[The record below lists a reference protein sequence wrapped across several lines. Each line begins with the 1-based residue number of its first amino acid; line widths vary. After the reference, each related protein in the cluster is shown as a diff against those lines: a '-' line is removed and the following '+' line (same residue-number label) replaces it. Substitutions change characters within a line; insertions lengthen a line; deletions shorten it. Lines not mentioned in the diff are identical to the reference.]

1 MREQERRLLRCITAI
16 DDELILEADTARFR
30 PRPWGGLIALAACL
44 ALVIALPGLLRPDQR
59 PGNSGYSYTT
69 APETPGKHE
78 TAASEHE
85 KQDDLEQ
92 GTDGT
97 ESPRYGEAAILGT
110 ESIGGLYLGMTMD
123 EITELL
129 GDAWNDWAEPYTGE
143 DGFRRVC
150 WMFDSGEPNKK
161 SEFDLVLEMIDLG
174 AGWQLNHI
182 TVERGCHLPLSRHN
196 IAIGSSTEAVRT
208 AYADGGVTDYEYGT
222 SSNGETWAYYA
233 VGGDWDLYD
242 PAWSG
247 LLFTIYNDA
256 VTLITYGPWV
266 IDDAPLGLSPD
277 EAFLGGIMPGMT
289 EDMVQT
295 VLGEPAKVL
304 EDSGDGLFRWCYE
317 AMTVAFHSF
326 DRTVSWVLA
335 LDGSGVSLNN
345 GINFSTGQ
353 EEVARRYPGA
363 YVTEGDPAVDKHD
376 TRYTVEG
383 DFITLTIETVKG
395 SVTTLRLEDHRNPL
409 LEALYADEIALAGG
423 QVEGWL
429 IVDAVDKAAKR
440 IATILTISE
449 PEPTDMP
456 EGMPTAWLEF
466 GSGAV
471 VGLLG
476 DDCAVVY
483 SCDGPFDPDSN
494 DNLTPHLSGR
504 FEGLDDALKEAR
516 LNPTA
521 TWEETAEAP
530 EAESAAP

>member
-44 ALVIALPGLLRPDQR
+44 ALVIALPFHLNGGQEAGSALRPGDGDTVPHQ
-59 PGNSGYSYTT
+59 ST
-69 APETPGKHE
+69 AP
-78 TAASEHE
+78 A
-85 KQDDLEQ
+85 
-92 GTDGT
+92 
-97 ESPRYGEAAILGT
+97 ESFATEAATGHDHGDGSGQNAMDTATYNHDPIVRTETFGGLKLGIPVQKVLDILGDPEKIT
-110 ESIGGLYLGMTMD
+110 DTFNSTIYTGQLSSYHYPGMV
-123 EITELL
+123 LVL
-129 GDAWNDWAEPYTGE
+129 GDLGEGLFLNEIYVTGAEAGTFSTGV
-143 DGFRRVC
+143 G
-150 WMFDSGEPNKK
+150 
-161 SEFDLVLEMIDLG
+161 
-174 AGWQLNHI
+174 
-182 TVERGCHLPLSRHN
+182 
-196 IAIGSSTEAVRT
+196 IGSAAAEVEA
-208 AYADGGVTDYEYGT
+208 AYPGILRV
-222 SSNGETWAYYA
+222 S
-233 VGGDWDLYD
+233 D
-242 PAWSG
+242 PAWG
-247 LLFTIYNDA
+247 QIYTTNLKHNGIHCNMDEDVVAGIMFGPLVLDFTIGAHAMPNFLA
-256 VTLITYGPWV
+256 
-266 IDDAPLGLSPD
+266 
-277 EAFLGGIMPGMT
+277 LGGVMPGMT

-409 LEALYADEIALAGG
+409 LEALYADEIALYLSTG
-423 QVEGWL
+423 EGWL

-483 SCDGPFDPDSN
+483 SCDGNFDPDSN

-504 FEGLDDALKEAR
+504 FEGLDDALTEAR